1 MLSRE
6 CCRRTHACAA
16 DMQQDDLE
24 FREQVPT
31 AAREARDTYGWV
43 AVATLTGTAVMSS
56 QISLIGGFV
65 GNCRNK
71 PDCEYC
77 ALLDWSA
84 DSPTWILRLMD
95 ENCHVFALRMA
106 FDDFVEHRRYV
117 SSLYARA
124 CAAARR
130 LTNSHSYRG
139 WQKPPLVAADV
150 DKLLQGHA
158 RRVGGRW
165 CQGWRPIERT
175 TRA

>member
-1 MLSRE
+1 
-6 CCRRTHACAA
+6 
-16 DMQQDDLE
+16 MQQDDLE

-31 AAREARDTYGWV
+31 AARETRDAYGWV
-43 AVATLTGTAVMSS
+43 AVAALTGTAVMSS
-56 QISLIGGFV
+56 QISLIGRFV

-71 PDCEYC
+71 RDCMYC

-95 ENCHVFALRMA
+95 ENYPHHVFALRMT
-106 FDDFVEHRRYV
+106 FDDFVKHRYV
-117 SSLYARA
+117 SPLHARA

-130 LTNSHSYRG
+130 LAYSRSCRG

-158 RRVGGRW
+158 RRVGGRR